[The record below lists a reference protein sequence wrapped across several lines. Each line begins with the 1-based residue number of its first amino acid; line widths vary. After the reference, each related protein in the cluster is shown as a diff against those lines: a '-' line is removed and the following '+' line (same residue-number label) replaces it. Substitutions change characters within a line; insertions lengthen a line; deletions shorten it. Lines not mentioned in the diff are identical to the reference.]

1 MRWKTTAAIAAC
13 VLLIG
18 KAASTH
24 RIDEYLQATVLSVE
38 ANRVQASM
46 RPILS
51 DGYSSEF
58 SMSRL
63 VDMIVNTFSWHALWI
78 AIADR

>member
-18 KAASTH
+18 KAVSAH
-24 RIDEYLQATVLSVE
+24 GIDEYLQAAVLSVE

-46 RPILS
+46 RLMRLILW
-51 DGYSSEF
+51 DGYSSQF
-58 SMSRL
+58 SMARL
-63 VDMIVNTFSWHALWI
+63 PST
-78 AIADR
+78 